1 MSTRRDKLQEGSG
14 ISAALRPRGQLDGLP
29 SSVTGCPT
37 ARVLCPV
44 WRPALAPRVMGY
56 PTACDR
62 LTSPCIDGLGCRLSV
77 WCPRER
83 HRQIAPPTGHTAS
96 QCSGPCPPPPHSP
109 KPAAIVSAAHPRR
122 ASKGLV
128 SPRVQRVPRHARA
141 RTAPVARGRGWGGR
155 GCRSFPVPP
164 RAVRTRAGAA
174 RAQHLHTQAHTDIY
188 ARICY
193 ALVRRQ
199 RREAARLAG
208 GPRWCTPSLVRD
220 ARAPSGERGS

>member
-83 HRQIAPPTGHTAS
+83 HRQIAPPTGHSAS
-96 QCSGPCPPPPHSP
+96 QCSGPCPRPPSLPKARRHCQRRPPTPCEQGTSVPKSP
-109 KPAAIVSAAHPRR
+109 ACAAPCSRAHCTSRPGERVWGAGVQELPCAPARCPDARWRR
-122 ASKGLV
+122 AGTT
-128 SPRVQRVPRHARA
+128 P
-141 RTAPVARGRGWGGR
+141 T
-155 GCRSFPVPP
+155 
-164 RAVRTRAGAA
+164 
-174 RAQHLHTQAHTDIY
+174 Y
-188 ARICY
+188 ASAY
-193 ALVRRQ
+193 
-199 RREAARLAG
+199 
-208 GPRWCTPSLVRD
+208 
-220 ARAPSGERGS
+220 